1 MFVCAS
7 ELLLSPE
14 DHKNLGSDSD
24 LVKKEILEF
33 KKRYYVSH
41 SATTN
46 ESIKMEMQSEVKS
59 AVTKSNSET
68 VNGNTD
74 SPTTVLI
81 DRIISLKDDDIFCRM
96 IKMGFGK
103 GKLNPVTDSTSFYQ
117 PQKNAHTDSDVTYAE
132 GIVHPS
138 ELLLNLNVDILT
150 PSNFIKKCYC

>member
-1 MFVCAS
+1 
-7 ELLLSPE
+7 
-14 DHKNLGSDSD
+14 
-24 LVKKEILEF
+24 
-33 KKRYYVSH
+33 
-41 SATTN
+41 
-46 ESIKMEMQSEVKS
+46 MEMQSEVRS

-117 PQKNAHTDSDVTYAE
+117 PQKNARTDSDVTYAE
-132 GIVHPS
+132 GVVHPS

-150 PSNFIKKCYC
+150 PLNFLKKCYCWFYLNYKWFLILYVLSIFIIILIIYSHEIARTN